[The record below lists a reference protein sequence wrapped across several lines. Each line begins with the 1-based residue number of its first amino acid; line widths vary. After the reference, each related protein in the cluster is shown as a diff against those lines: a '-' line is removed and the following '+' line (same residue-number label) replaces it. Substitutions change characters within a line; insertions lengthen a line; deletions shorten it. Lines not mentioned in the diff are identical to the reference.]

1 MNILQIA
8 ALGLVT
14 VVFGVLL
21 KEYQAPIAVMLPIAF
36 GVIIFMS
43 VCDQLGVILDTFRQM
58 SAKAGVNN
66 LYLETVFKVI
76 GIAYVGEFTA
86 QICRDSGSTAI
97 AAKIELAAKIIILS
111 LMLPILS
118 AILQN
123 ILSLVQ

>member
-43 VCDQLGVILDTFRQM
+43 ACD
-58 SAKAGVNN
+58 N
-66 LYLETVFKVI
+66 
-76 GIAYVGEFTA
+76 
-86 QICRDSGSTAI
+86 
-97 AAKIELAAKIIILS
+97 
-111 LMLPILS
+111 
-118 AILQN
+118 
-123 ILSLVQ
+123 